1 MAGLW
6 SIPRLTTLLL
16 NGRRVKTIIRYSMID
31 IDHST
36 FKAEVGNESLNVA
49 RAALLFARGIAY
61 PDLRPSRYIT
71 RLDHWADAASRKM
84 TAKRAIQRTR
94 QLFEFM
100 FDEVGLQG
108 NRDDYTDP
116 RNSFLNEVMDR
127 RLGLPITL
135 SVIFLEL
142 AGRLNLN
149 AEGVGLPGHFIVAAY
164 DEEDQRHLFDPFNS
178 GVAVTEQ
185 QAIEIVRRTAGY
197 TGSVN
202 PSWFD
207 ALAPRAIIARMLFNL
222 RGTYIA
228 REAWNETL
236 ATLDHLRALQPS
248 VAEHSRD
255 MGLAYLRKSEPRK
268 AVEMLE
274 QYLVLK
280 PDAADVESIRN
291 SLAPLIDRLARLN

>member
-1 MAGLW
+1 M
-6 SIPRLTTLLL
+6 T
-16 NGRRVKTIIRYSMID
+16 D

-61 PDLRPSRYIT
+61 PDLRPSHYIA
-71 RLDHWADAASRKM
+71 RLDNWADEASRKM
-84 TAKRAIQRTR
+84 TAARSIQRTR

-100 FDEVGLQG
+100 FDDVGLQG

-116 RNSFLNEVMDR
+116 RNGFLNEVIDR
-127 RLGLPITL
+127 GLGLPITL
-135 SVIFLEL
+135 SAIFLEL
-142 AGRLNLN
+142 AERLNLN
-149 AEGVGLPGHFIVAAY
+149 AEGVGLPGHFIVGVY
-164 DEEDQRHLFDPFNS
+164 DEEGQRHLFDPFHS
-178 GVAVTEQ
+178 GVAVTRD
-185 QAIEIVRRTAGY
+185 QAIELVRRTAGY
-197 TGSVN
+197 TGTIN
-202 PSWFD
+202 PDWFD
-207 ALAPRAIIARMLFNL
+207 STPPQAIIARMLFNL

-228 REAWNETL
+228 REAWDETL
-236 ATLDHLRALQPS
+236 ATLEHLRVLQPN
-248 VAEHSRD
+248 VAEHTRD

-280 PDAADVESIRN
+280 PDASDVESIRN

>member
-1 MAGLW
+1 M
-6 SIPRLTTLLL
+6 T
-16 NGRRVKTIIRYSMID
+16 D
-31 IDHST
+31 IDSST
-36 FKAEVGNESLNVA
+36 FKAEVGSESLNVA
-49 RAALLFARGIAY
+49 RAALLFARGVAY
-61 PDLRPSRYIT
+61 PDLRPSHYIA
-71 RLDHWADAASRKM
+71 RLDNWADGASRTM
-84 TAKRAIQRTR
+84 TAARAIQRTR

-127 RLGLPITL
+127 GLGLPITL

-142 AGRLNLN
+142 AQRLNLN
-149 AEGVGLPGHFIVAAY
+149 AEGVGLPGHFLVAVT

-178 GVAVTEQ
+178 GVAVT
-185 QAIEIVRRTAGY
+185 QAQAVEIVRRTAGY
-197 TGSVN
+197 TGSIN
-202 PSWFD
+202 PNWFE
-207 ALAPRAIIARMLFNL
+207 AIPPRAIIARLLFNL

-228 REAWNETL
+228 REAWDETL
-236 ATLDHLRALQPS
+236 ATLEHLRLLQPN

-274 QYLVLK
+274 QYLALK